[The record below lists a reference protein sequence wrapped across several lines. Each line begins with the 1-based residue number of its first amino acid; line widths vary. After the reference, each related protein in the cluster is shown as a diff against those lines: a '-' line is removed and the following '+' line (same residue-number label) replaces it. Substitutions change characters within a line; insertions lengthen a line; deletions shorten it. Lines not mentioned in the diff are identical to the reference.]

1 MRSYL
6 HLLAQEA
13 FFFDDETWQVLGV
26 HHVPGSGTVC
36 PPHKFGV
43 VDGPPPPHS
52 DRVHVEAIPEDA
64 EYIGFPAFKF
74 VFSFD
79 PALGK
84 LRGGNDDQTVPGSDE
99 AKLVKR
105 LRELE
110 AGLTHPTAA
119 AAAVHVCPSGKCCC
133 LSALTRGTRHFSKGA
148 HGHVCGLLRLL
159 ERKQQVLPP
168 LARPCGRRNHR
179 GGM

>member
-1 MRSYL
+1 MVR
-6 HLLAQEA
+6 
-13 FFFDDETWQVLGV
+13 
-26 HHVPGSGTVC
+26 
-36 PPHKFGV
+36 
-43 VDGPPPPHS
+43 PHS

-84 LRGGNDDQTVPGSDE
+84 LREGNDDQTVPGSDE

-110 AGLTHPTAA
+110 AGLPTAHA
-119 AAAVHVCPSGKCCC
+119 PPSVRKV
-133 LSALTRGTRHFSKGA
+133 LFVRAHSRHTPHFSKGA
-148 HGHVCGLLRLL
+148 HGHLCGLLRLL

-168 LARPCGRRNHR
+168 LARPCGGRNHR
-179 GGM
+179 GGMRPLVLSRCAGFRDVAGTGAVQDLCGELLS